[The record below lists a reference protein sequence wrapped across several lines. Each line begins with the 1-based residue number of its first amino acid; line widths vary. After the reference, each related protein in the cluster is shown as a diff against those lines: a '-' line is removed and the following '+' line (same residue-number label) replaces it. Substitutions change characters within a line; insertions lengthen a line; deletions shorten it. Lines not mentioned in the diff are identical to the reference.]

1 MPRRTN
7 FIFERIN
14 QPEQHLSAVP
24 AEELLDALAPVL
36 RVKPVIKEF
45 CLRGDR
51 LVVPAEWAGHNFIS

>member
-24 AEELLDALAPVL
+24 AEELFDALAPVL
-36 RVKPVIKEF
+36 RVKPVIEEF
-45 CLRGDR
+45 RLFGGAWRSARGTSGMG
-51 LVVPAEWAGHNFIS
+51 WA